1 MEGLLLG
8 ALLYSIQVSIKKV
21 LIIRFSSIGDIV
33 LTSPIVRALKEQSE
47 VDLHFLVRKAYA
59 PILVHNELIHKLWLY
74 DNNEALIKKTL
85 NAANFDL
92 VIDLQKNTRSKS
104 ICKALGVKSVSF
116 DKKNI
121 PKWFYVNFK
130 YLKDEIPHIVFRYF
144 DAVESLGVKN
154 DWKGLEFHL
163 DPSIDSPPSL
173 KDKEYYA
180 VALGAA
186 HKTKQI
192 PGSIIK
198 KICES
203 VNKKVVLLGGK
214 NDVSKGDNLA
224 KLLPMATNYAGT
236 MSIQESAK
244 IISEAKCLLTGD
256 TGLMHIAVGLKIP
269 AVTLWGST
277 VPNLGMYP
285 YYGDDDFPH
294 SNHQVQNLSC
304 QPCSK
309 LGKKK
314 CPKGHFKCMNDHNI
328 DEIVEKIHQFI

>member
-1 MEGLLLG
+1 MG
-8 ALLYSIQVSIKKV
+8 ALLYLSKVAIQKV
-21 LIIRFSSIGDIV
+21 LIIRLSSIGDIV
-33 LTSPIVRALKEQSE
+33 LTSPIVRALKEQQE
-47 VDLHFLVRKAYA
+47 VDLHFLVRKSFS
-59 PILVHNELIHKLWLY
+59 PLLVHNEVIHKLWLY
-74 DNNEALIKKTL
+74 GNNEALIKRSLK
-85 NAANFDL
+85 AANFDL

-104 ICKALGVKSVSF
+104 ICSAIGAKTITF

-121 PKWFYVNFK
+121 AKWFYVNFK
-130 YLKDEIPHIVFRYF
+130 YLKKDIPHIVSRYF
-144 DAVESLGVKN
+144 DAVEKIGIKN
-154 DWKGLEFHL
+154 DSKGLEFHL
-163 DPSIDSPPSL
+163 DPSIDTPPSL
-173 KDKEYYA
+173 KNKEYYA

-198 KICES
+198 KICEK

-214 NDVSKGDNLA
+214 KDSKKGDSIA
-224 KLLPMATNYAGT
+224 QLLPMATNYAGS

-269 AVTLWGST
+269 TVTLWGST
-277 VPNLGMYP
+277 VPEFGMYA
-285 YYGDDDFPH
+285 YYGAEEFEH
-294 SNHQVQNLSC
+294 SNHQVKNLSC

-314 CPKGHFKCMNDHNI
+314 CPKGHFKCMKDHNI
-328 DEIVEKIHQFI
+328 DEIVEKISSFI